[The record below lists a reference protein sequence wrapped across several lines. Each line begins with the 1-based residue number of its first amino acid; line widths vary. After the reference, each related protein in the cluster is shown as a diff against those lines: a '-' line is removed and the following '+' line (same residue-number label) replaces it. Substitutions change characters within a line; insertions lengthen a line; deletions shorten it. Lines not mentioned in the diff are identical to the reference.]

1 VKVRRANICGSDL
14 HMWRGYGPRLAPGL
28 PRVLGHEMVG
38 EVYRLGR
45 QVKRDCLGQPLT
57 EGDRVV
63 YSYFVPCGACAACLH
78 GSPACPHRYRYW
90 LGQSVDA
97 PPHFHGAYGEYYYL
111 HRGQTVCKVPP
122 ELSDALASSVNC
134 ALCEAL
140 YGLDQIGIRLGDT
153 VVIQGAGGLGLYGA
167 ALAKEMGAGQVI
179 VLGRRAERLALAQ
192 AFGADLTLS
201 SEETSEEERRQCVFD
216 RTHGQGA
223 DVVAEFV
230 GSPQPVAE
238 GVRLLRPGGRYL
250 WIGNVTPGLFC
261 DFDPGTLVRTA
272 QSIKGVIAYAPWV
285 LPRALDFLVRRFRRL
300 HTYPFE
306 RIISHTFPFAE
317 INAAFAFASEG
328 QALRVSLTL

>member
-1 VKVRRANICGSDL
+1 
-14 HMWRGYGPRLAPGL
+14 
-28 PRVLGHEMVG
+28 
-38 EVYRLGR
+38 
-45 QVKRDCLGQPLT
+45 
-57 EGDRVV
+57 
-63 YSYFVPCGACAACLH
+63 
-78 GSPACPHRYRYW
+78 
-90 LGQSVDA
+90 
-97 PPHFHGAYGEYYYL
+97 
-111 HRGQTVCKVPP
+111 
-122 ELSDALASSVNC
+122 LSDALVSSVNC

-179 VLGRRAERLALAQ
+179 VLGRRAERLTLAQ

-201 SEETSEEERRQCVFD
+201 SEETSEEERRQCVLD
-216 RTHGQGA
+216 RTQGQGA

-272 QSIKGVIAYAPWV
+272 QSIKGAIAYEPWV
-285 LPRALDFLVRRFRRL
+285 LPRALASWSAASAASTPTPLSGLSRTLSPSPRSTRPLPLPVRDRPCECR
-300 HTYPFE
+300 
-306 RIISHTFPFAE
+306 
-317 INAAFAFASEG
+317 
-328 QALRVSLTL
+328 